1 MWPDPTMGASSP
13 RPPPPVSST
22 DYTLLQCPTAF
33 GAPSTIPVVGST
45 SPPTPRDTYIEPLVP
60 IG

>member
-1 MWPDPTMGASSP
+1 VAGPDHGCFFATPPT
-13 RPPPPVSST
+13 VSST